1 MDGSERIE
9 FEAGSTEHVALNS
22 QPQVIV
28 ERVVPE
34 DLIEEEIITE
44 EAPVRQNGEGAAVTV
59 DDIIADAVSAEEHND
74 STMDTAETGEEA
86 AATVAVDGT
95 AAAPAEGGEEDAGDK
110 AEGVKDGD
118 DSMNAGAEE
127 EKSEEAPKPE
137 RKKREPLLDQNQCR
151 VCTSATDL
159 QDIFEPLKRDS
170 SLVVSTLISKICP
183 NVHITKRDHLPHVI
197 CQSCVYK
204 LEIAWE
210 FKESCEKTDRE
221 LRKNLTR
228 SQNKIRKRT
237 DYQLLDY
244 ATSDDDEQQNDDDEF
259 KLSDEL
265 EEDEPSDSD
274 ISFSDVEKKPRK
286 RGRPK
291 KNTPAKKPVV
301 ATPPTTGSSSRGR
314 GRPPK
319 AAAAGSPAKPRAP
332 IVYVEAKDEESTE
345 ESSEEEEEEEEKP
358 RPRPPPVKT
367 LKKICAKCKE
377 PITRG
382 IHKCKIKT
390 EFACTFCAE
399 KFGSHSLYMNHQQLH
414 TNFQNASTCIRC
426 HKRFPSKFELRKH
439 QSGVRCTKALKNN
452 CMTCGRV
459 MANASQLAIHLRSN
473 CGPSGNKVKSGSAAV
488 AVKKEAAASPKKD
501 LFKFVAP
508 PTSTYWS
515 DSFSD

>member
-9 FEAGSTEHVALNS
+9 FEAGSTEHVAFSS

-28 ERVVPE
+28 ERVVAE
-34 DLIEEEIITE
+34 DLIEEEIIAEDAAVATE
-44 EAPVRQNGEGAAVTV
+44 PVRQNGEGAAVTV
-59 DDIIADAVSAEEHND
+59 DDIIADAVSTEEGDAENNE

-86 AATVAVDGT
+86 AEAAVDD
-95 AAAPAEGGEEDAGDK
+95 AAAPAEDGTAGD
-110 AEGVKDGD
+110 AD
-118 DSMNAGAEE
+118 DSVNAGADE
-127 EKSEEAPKPE
+127 EKPEETAKPA
-137 RKKREPLLDQNQCR
+137 RKKRQSELDQNQCR
-151 VCTSATDL
+151 VCTSPKDL
-159 QDIFEPLKRDS
+159 QDIFAPLKRDS
-170 SLVVSTLISKICP
+170 SLVMSTLISKICP
-183 NVHITKRDHLPHVI
+183 NVHITKRDYLPHVI

-221 LRKNLTR
+221 LRKFLTR
-228 SQNKIRKRT
+228 SQNKVRNRT

-244 ATSDDDEQQNDDDEF
+244 ASSDDDDVKQNDDDEF
-259 KLSDEL
+259 KLSDS
-265 EEDEPSDSD
+265 EEDELSDSD
-274 ISFSDVEKKPRK
+274 ISLSDGAEKKPRK

-291 KNTPAKKPVV
+291 KNTPARKPVV
-301 ATPPTTGSSSRGR
+301 ATPPSASRGR

-319 AAAAGSPAKPRAP
+319 SAKVDAAASPGKSTRAP
-332 IVYVEAKDEESTE
+332 FVYVEAKEEESSE
-345 ESSEEEEEEEEKP
+345 ESSEEEEEEEKK
-358 RPRPPPVKT
+358 PRPPPVKT
-367 LKKICAKCKE
+367 PKKICAKCKE

-439 QSGVRCTKALKNN
+439 QSGVRCAKALKNN

-473 CGPSGNKVKSGSAAV
+473 CGPSGNKVKASPSSV
-488 AVKKEAAASPKKD
+488 AVKKEVASSPKKD